1 MNLEKYIS
9 TLLFSHDCVIVPE
22 FGAFLANKV
31 SSVLKENSIYPPSR
45 QLGFNAALKNSDGL
59 LIQTVAQ
66 ENNLNFEDARHEVEN
81 QISFWKNHL
90 ERNNSLSLNH
100 LGTISKNASGSLEF
114 NSTGENYLLESFGL
128 ESVRA
133 KYIMQSVPEN
143 GRSNAIWWKAASVI
157 PILLGGYLYF
167 AKPQPVAN
175 FVNEQWSGFVTPFI
189 NSQIIKEEAPVALI
203 KAEEPKIEVTEEI
216 PVTESVVLENTIYD
230 YQVIAGSF
238 RVESE
243 ANTLELKLKEKGFEN
258 ARFTQKKGSY
268 FYVAFETFQTKEE
281 ALEFR
286 KTVGEEYPEAWVLS
300 LKD

>member
-1 MNLEKYIS
+1 MNLEKHIS

-66 ENNLNFEDARHEVEN
+66 ENNLSFEDARHEVEN

-90 ERNNSLSLNH
+90 ERNNSLFLNH

-189 NSQIIKEEAPVALI
+189 NSQIIKEETPTAVI
-203 KAEEPKIEVTEEI
+203 KSEEPKVEVTEEI
-216 PVTESVVLENTIYD
+216 PVTEIVVAENTIYD